1 VESRVRL
8 ELQTR
13 DESEAVLG
21 PAFIGRSRRLHD
33 ARGFTLLEIVMV
45 LFLLT
50 GMLSLVIPKLSIGE
64 NLGGVGRK
72 WVGSLKTLQDLS
84 MTTQKTVRLYV
95 DIDRGMY
102 WPMVLDG
109 NEEKTPQDPIWAY
122 PLSLPETVRFS
133 DIQVGAT
140 RKESG
145 RVDIFFYPNGRIDQA
160 TVHLTDNN
168 NNVMGIFVEPV
179 TALIRITD
187 HRIDPPKPMP
197 ILERIRPL
205 LQPITPGLRPAP
217 VMGLPK

>member
-1 VESRVRL
+1 MSQQRYLNERDAALGQVSIGKSR
-8 ELQTR
+8 
-13 DESEAVLG
+13 
-21 PAFIGRSRRLHD
+21 GRHD
-33 ARGFTLLEIVMV
+33 ANGFTLLEIVMV

-50 GMLSLVIPKLSIGE
+50 GMLSLVIPKLTMGE
-64 NLGGVGRK
+64 NLGSVGRK

-109 NEEKTPQDPIWAY
+109 NEEKIPQDPIWAY

-140 RKESG
+140 RKETG

-160 TVHLTDNN
+160 TVHLTDSN
-168 NNVMGIFVEPV
+168 NNVMGILVEPV
-179 TALIRITD
+179 TALIRMTD
-187 HRIDPPKPMP
+187 YRIDPPKPIV

-205 LQPITPGLRPAP
+205 LQPIMPSLRPTS
-217 VMGLPK
+217 VMGVPK

>member
-1 VESRVRL
+1 MEPRAKVQLRP
-8 ELQTR
+8 R
-13 DESEAVLG
+13 DKRKAALD
-21 PAFIGRSRRLHD
+21 PAFIRKSSRLHD
-33 ARGFTLLEIVMV
+33 AGGFTLLEIVMV

-50 GMLSLVIPKLSIGE
+50 GMLSLVIPKLSIGQ
-64 NLGGVGRK
+64 NLGSVGRK

-102 WPMVLDG
+102 WPMLLDG

-122 PLSLPETVRFS
+122 PLSLPEAVRFS

-179 TALIRITD
+179 TALIRVTD
-187 HRIDPPKPMP
+187 HRIDPPKPLA

-205 LQPITPGLRPAP
+205 LQPITPGIRPAS
-217 VMGLPK
+217 VMGVPK

>member
-1 VESRVRL
+1 MESRVRL

-140 RKESG
+140 RKETG

-179 TALIRITD
+179 TALIRVTD
-187 HRIDPPKPMP
+187 HRIDPPKPLVM
-197 ILERIRPL
+197 LERIRPL
-205 LQPITPGLRPAP
+205 LQPITPGLRPAS
-217 VMGLPK
+217 VMGTPK